1 MAGKVYYVSG
11 TGNDSNNGLK
21 ETSAFR
27 TLQKAADLV
36 KAGDTV
42 YVMNGTYE
50 QSKYPNNPVLGI
62 NQKHGTS
69 SAPITF
75 TAYPGHNPVIKS
87 TNFQAINIVGSSYI
101 VIEGLTMVGANDQI
115 TLKYAQSQES
125 NKLNPLTNGAGIY
138 IQPDKQNN
146 ISHHIV
152 VRNNTISKFG
162 SSGIGSKEADYLTI
176 EGNTVSETS
185 WYSPW
190 GTSGI
195 STLNNHNLDNN
206 TTDYKI
212 IIRNNTVYD
221 NYTYIPWWESPNGKA
236 TEGHGIMIDS
246 ADSLGL
252 DKKAYTGKTLIAN
265 NIAYNNGGAGIQV
278 FKSSNVDVVN
288 NTTYQNSQHPDL
300 QDAGEILISGPS
312 TNVNVVNNI
321 MYAKNN
327 GQSYVVGGSTKN
339 IKADHN
345 LIYNTNNYNK
355 TGTNLILGK
364 DPQFVDA
371 VTGNFAL
378 KPGSVAIDGG
388 SNAFNKI
395 TGNTPYDGDGNGIA
409 VIDIGAYEASTIK
422 IPTPEIQVL
431 DGKVDIIDGST
442 TAINFGEAIV
452 GNTLTKTFTINNIGA
467 AALNLSNLELPDGFS
482 LVGTLP
488 TSVAV
493 NASTN
498 ITVALNTTTPGTYSG
513 SLILSNND
521 SNESAFDFAIGAT
534 VKPVPTPEIQVLN
547 GKVDIADGS
556 TTAINFG
563 KATVGNTLT
572 KTFTIKNTGTAA
584 LNLSKLELPDGFSLV
599 GTLPTSVAVNAS
611 TNITVAL
618 NTTTPGTYSGSLI
631 LSNNDS
637 NESAFDFAISG
648 TVKPAP
654 TPEIQVLDGKVD
666 IVDGSTTAINFGEA
680 IVGNTLT
687 KTFTIKNT
695 GTAALNLSN
704 LKLPDGFSLV
714 GTLPTSVAANA
725 STKITVALNT
735 TTPGSYGGSLILS
748 NNDSNESPFDF
759 AIGGTVKSAPTP
771 EIQVLDGKVDIV
783 DGSTTAI
790 NFGEAI
796 VGNTLT
802 KTFTIKNTG
811 TAALN
816 LSNLKLPDGFSLVG
830 TLPTSVAANASTK
843 ITVALN
849 TTTPGSY
856 GGSLV
861 LSNNDSNESPFDF
874 AIGGTVKSAPT
885 PEIQV
890 LDGKVDIIDGST
902 TAINFGEAIVGNT
915 LTKTFTINNIGTAAL
930 SLSNLKLPDGFS
942 LVGTLPTSV
951 AANASAKIT
960 VALNTTTP
968 GSYGG
973 SLVLSNNDSNESP
986 FDFAIGGTVKPAPT
1000 PEIQVLDGKVDIAD
1014 GSTTAINFGEAI
1026 VGNTLTKTFTINN
1039 IGTAALS
1046 LSNLKLPDGFSLV
1059 GTLPT
1064 SVAANASTNITVA
1077 LNTTTPGTYSG
1088 SLVLSNN
1095 DSNES
1100 PFDFAIG
1107 GTVKPAPTPEI
1118 QVLNGTEGSEYLK
1131 GNASANKIY
1140 GFGGKDTIVG
1150 NRGNDQ
1156 LWGGEGQ
1163 DTLWGQDGDD
1173 LLYGDSGND
1182 HLWGDNGN
1190 DTLFGGIGDDQLYG
1204 RAGDDWLYGGKGNDA
1219 LTGGYGADTFV
1230 LALGEGTD
1238 SILDFEVNKDKIA
1251 LSGGLQ
1257 FGQLLIQQK
1266 GSQAL
1271 IVDSLENQV
1280 LAKLDNVNASTLLAQ
1295 SSTIFMTI

>member
-21 ETSAFR
+21 EISAFR

-75 TAYPGHNPVIKS
+75 AAYPGHNPVIKS

-138 IQPDKQNN
+138 IQPDKENN

-152 VRNNTISKFG
+152 IRNNTISKFG
-162 SSGIGSKEADYLTI
+162 SAGIGSKEADYLTI

-190 GTSGI
+190 GASGI
-195 STLNNHNLDNN
+195 STLNNHNSDNN

-221 NYTYIPWWESPNGKA
+221 NYTYIPWWESPTGKA

-252 DKKAYTGKTLIAN
+252 DGKAYAGKTLIAN

-321 MYAKNN
+321 MYAKDN
-327 GQSYVVGGSTKN
+327 GQSYVVGGSAKN

-345 LIYNTNNYNK
+345 MIYNTNKYNK

-364 DPQFVDA
+364 DPQFVNA
-371 VTGNFAL
+371 ATGNFAL
-378 KPGSVAIDGG
+378 KPGSVAIDAG
-388 SNAFNKI
+388 SNTFNKI
-395 TGNTPYDGDGNGIA
+395 TGNTPHDGDGNGIA
-409 VIDIGAYEASTIK
+409 VIDIGAYEAPIIK
-422 IPTPEIQVL
+422 I
-431 DGKVDIIDGST
+431 
-442 TAINFGEAIV
+442 
-452 GNTLTKTFTINNIGA
+452 
-467 AALNLSNLELPDGFS
+467 
-482 LVGTLP
+482 
-488 TSVAV
+488 
-493 NASTN
+493 
-498 ITVALNTTTPGTYSG
+498 
-513 SLILSNND
+513 
-521 SNESAFDFAIGAT
+521 
-534 VKPVPTPEIQVLN
+534 
-547 GKVDIADGS
+547 
-556 TTAINFG
+556 
-563 KATVGNTLT
+563 
-572 KTFTIKNTGTAA
+572 
-584 LNLSKLELPDGFSLV
+584 
-599 GTLPTSVAVNAS
+599 
-611 TNITVAL
+611 
-618 NTTTPGTYSGSLI
+618 
-631 LSNNDS
+631 
-637 NESAFDFAISG
+637 
-648 TVKPAP
+648 
-654 TPEIQVLDGKVD
+654 
-666 IVDGSTTAINFGEA
+666 
-680 IVGNTLT
+680 
-687 KTFTIKNT
+687 
-695 GTAALNLSN
+695 
-704 LKLPDGFSLV
+704 
-714 GTLPTSVAANA
+714 
-725 STKITVALNT
+725 
-735 TTPGSYGGSLILS
+735 
-748 NNDSNESPFDF
+748 
-759 AIGGTVKSAPTP
+759 
-771 EIQVLDGKVDIV
+771 
-783 DGSTTAI
+783 
-790 NFGEAI
+790 
-796 VGNTLT
+796 
-802 KTFTIKNTG
+802 
-811 TAALN
+811 
-816 LSNLKLPDGFSLVG
+816 
-830 TLPTSVAANASTK
+830 
-843 ITVALN
+843 
-849 TTTPGSY
+849 
-856 GGSLV
+856 
-861 LSNNDSNESPFDF
+861 
-874 AIGGTVKSAPT
+874 
-885 PEIQV
+885 
-890 LDGKVDIIDGST
+890 
-902 TAINFGEAIVGNT
+902 
-915 LTKTFTINNIGTAAL
+915 
-930 SLSNLKLPDGFS
+930 
-942 LVGTLPTSV
+942 
-951 AANASAKIT
+951 
-960 VALNTTTP
+960 
-968 GSYGG
+968 
-973 SLVLSNNDSNESP
+973 
-986 FDFAIGGTVKPAPT
+986 PT

-1039 IGTAALS
+1039 TGTAALN
-1046 LSNLKLPDGFSLV
+1046 LNNLKLPNGFSLV

-1077 LNTTTPGTYSG
+1077 LNTATPGSYGG
-1088 SLVLSNN
+1088 SLILSNN

-1107 GTVKPAPTPEI
+1107 GTVKPAPTPEIQVLDGTVDIADGMTTIDFGNTTVGKTLTETFTINNTGTAALNLSNLELPDGFSLVGTLPTSVGVNASTNITVALNTTTPGSYGGSLILSNNDSNESPFDFAITGTVKPAPTPEI

-1150 NRGNDQ
+1150 NLGNDQ

-1182 HLWGDNGN
+1182 QLYGDNGN
-1190 DTLFGGIGDDQLYG
+1190 DTLFGGIGDDLLYG
-1204 RAGDDWLYGGKGNDA
+1204 RAGNDWLYGGKGNDA

-1230 LALGEGTD
+1230 LASGEGTA
-1238 SILDFEVNKDKIA
+1238 SILDFELDKDKIA

-1266 GSQAL
+1266 GTQAL
-1271 IVDSLENQV
+1271 IVDSLDNQV

-1295 SSTIFMTI
+1295 SSTTFMTI